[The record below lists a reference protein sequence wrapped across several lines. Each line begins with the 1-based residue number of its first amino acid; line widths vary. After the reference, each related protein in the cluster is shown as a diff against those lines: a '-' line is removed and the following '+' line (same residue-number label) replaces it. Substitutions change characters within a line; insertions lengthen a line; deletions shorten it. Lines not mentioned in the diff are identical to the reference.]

1 MMLDLNLQ
9 YLLVWVNYQNKLV
22 LRIIFLHK
30 RLLVQVKNIR
40 NLYAVFVQEGQCFES
55 YKSDH
60 SEKTFSL
67 C

>member
-1 MMLDLNLQ
+1 MLDLNLQ

-22 LRIIFLHK
+22 LRIIFLLK
-30 RLLVQVKNIR
+30 RLLVRIKNIR
-40 NLYAVFVQEGQCFES
+40 NLYAVFVQEGQCSER

-60 SEKTFSL
+60 SGRTFSL